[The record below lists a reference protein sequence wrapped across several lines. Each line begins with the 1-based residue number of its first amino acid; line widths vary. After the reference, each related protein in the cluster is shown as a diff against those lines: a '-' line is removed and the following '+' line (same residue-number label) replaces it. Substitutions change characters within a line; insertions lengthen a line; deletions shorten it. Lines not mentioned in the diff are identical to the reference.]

1 VIWGIGGAAL
11 NKQIAILYRIAL
23 LARNVLNS
31 LIHWTFHFFEK
42 KFSKKWLKT
51 LIFYQSIVEGLKI
64 PFTSTGG
71 ARDDN

>member
-1 VIWGIGGAAL
+1 VIWGIGGTAL

-42 KFSKKWLKT
+42 KIQKS
-51 LIFYQSIVEGLKI
+51 GLK
-64 PFTSTGG
+64 
-71 ARDDN
+71 R